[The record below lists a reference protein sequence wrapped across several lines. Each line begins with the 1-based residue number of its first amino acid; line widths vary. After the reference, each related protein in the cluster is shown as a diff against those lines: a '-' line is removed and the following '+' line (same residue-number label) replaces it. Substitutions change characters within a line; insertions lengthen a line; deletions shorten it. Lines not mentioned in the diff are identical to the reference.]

1 MNIVVEKL
9 SPDNGTKDHKKPQ
22 MSSRNSSGKRRRF
35 IDLSHSVENGMITY
49 KGLPPPVIADYRS
62 RSASRE
68 YYSNGVEFH
77 IGRIEMVGNTGT
89 YLDAP
94 FHRYDGGKDLSELP
108 LESIADVPGIRITP
122 GPESSIDVKSFQ
134 GRDLADKAVLVQTGW
149 SKQWLSESYFANHPF
164 LTARAAEFLVK
175 SGVAL
180 VGIDSVNI
188 DDINDKSRPVHS
200 ILLAANIPIV
210 EHLTNLAELPD
221 EGFQFF
227 AVPAPI
233 RAFGSFP
240 VRAFAGV

>member
-1 MNIVVEKL
+1 MKNR
-9 SPDNGTKDHKKPQ
+9 KKPQ
-22 MSSRNSSGKRRRF
+22 VGAQMSSSKGKRF
-35 IDLSHSVENGMITY
+35 IDLSHSVKNGMVTY
-49 KGLPPPVIADYRS
+49 KGLPPPVIDEYRS

-89 YLDAP
+89 YLDSP
-94 FHRYDGGKDLSELP
+94 FHRYADGKDLSELP
-108 LESIADVPGIRITP
+108 LESIADLPGIRITS

-134 GRDLADKAVLVQTGW
+134 GRDLANKAVLVHTGW
-149 SKQWLSESYFANHPF
+149 SNQWLSESYFKNHPF

-188 DDINDKSRPVHS
+188 DDMNDKSRPVHS
-200 ILLAANIPIV
+200 ILLEANIPIV
-210 EHLTNLAELPD
+210 EHLTNLAELPN

-227 AVPAPI
+227 AVPAPVKS
-233 RAFGSFP
+233 FGSFP
-240 VRAFAGV
+240 VRAFATVSHQEK